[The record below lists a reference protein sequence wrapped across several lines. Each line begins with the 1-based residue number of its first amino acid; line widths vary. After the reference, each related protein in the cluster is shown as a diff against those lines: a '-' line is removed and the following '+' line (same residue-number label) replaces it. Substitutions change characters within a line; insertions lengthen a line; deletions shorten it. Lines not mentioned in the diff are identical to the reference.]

1 MFIVI
6 TLPHFFDG
14 EAEAIT
20 QKFQCGLQRL
30 HLRKPE
36 STVDECRA
44 LLRQIPACYHS
55 RIVIHDH
62 FELTEEFGL
71 LGVHLNRR
79 NPMPPVG
86 WKGSVSCSCHSLE
99 ELKARKAETWSVATE
114 EGVLEK
120 TFDYLSLSPIFD
132 SISKTGYMAA
142 FTPEQLRQAHAD
154 GIIDERVMA
163 LGGICHDNV
172 DEALS
177 YGFGGVMVLGD
188 AWGSGPLPA
197 PRGGGC
203 ISNGGQ
209 DDNLVNVSP
218 RYASRNAA
226 PPSGGGEGAI
236 IVLTIAGSDPSAGA
250 GIQQDLKTM
259 TNCGVYGA
267 TVITALTSQ
276 NTLGV
281 QGVMPVPA
289 DVVESQLRSV
299 FSDLRVSAVKIGM
312 IPNLEVARVIVKVL
326 EEERRKSVLPI
337 VCDPVMVSTSGRQ
350 LMDPDCVDYIVRH
363 LFPLCTLVTPNIPE
377 LEYLQTHSPQFS
389 ILNSQ
394 FSILKKGG
402 HADGDEMTDTLFI
415 SSEGLEQTFS
425 SPRIATRNLHGTG
438 CTLSSAIASYL
449 ALGYS
454 LVAAVGAAK
463 RYVTQAIEGG
473 RGLHVGHGN
482 GPLWYENAWE

>member
-1 MFIVI
+1 MNMFIVI

-14 EAEAIT
+14 EAEAII

-36 STVDECRA
+36 STADECRA

-86 WKGSVSCSCHSLE
+86 WKGGVSCSCHSLE
-99 ELKARKAETWSVATE
+99 ELKARKAETWSVVTE

-172 DEALS
+172 EEALS

-188 AWGSGPLPA
+188 AWRETPLPF
-197 PRGGGC
+197 GGG
-203 ISNGGQ
+203 
-209 DDNLVNVSP
+209 
-218 RYASRNAA
+218 A
-226 PPSGGGEGAI
+226 GGEAV
-236 IVLTIAGSDPSAGA
+236 VLTIAGSDPSAGA
-250 GIQQDLKTM
+250 GIQQDLKTI

-276 NTLGV
+276 NTMGV

-299 FSDLRVSAVKIGM
+299 FSDLSVSAVKIGM
-312 IPNLEVARVIVKVL
+312 IPNLDVARVIVKVL

-350 LMDPDCVDYIVRH
+350 LMDPDCVDYVVRH
-363 LFPLCTLVTPNIPE
+363 LFPLCTLATPNIPE
-377 LEYLQTHSPQFS
+377 LEYLQSHTSQFRLPDMQADSSANAQSAQFS

-402 HADGDEMTDTLFI
+402 HADGDSMDDILFI
-415 SSEGLEQTFS
+415 PIEGVERTFS
-425 SPRIATRNLHGTG
+425 SPRIATKNLHGTG
-438 CTLSSAIASYL
+438 CTLSSAIASQM
-449 ALGYS
+449 ALGHS
-454 LVAAVGAAK
+454 LVPAVEGAK
-463 RYVTQAIEGG
+463 RYVTRAIEGG
-473 RGLHVGHGN
+473 RDLHIGHGN
-482 GPLWYENAWE
+482 GPLWYV